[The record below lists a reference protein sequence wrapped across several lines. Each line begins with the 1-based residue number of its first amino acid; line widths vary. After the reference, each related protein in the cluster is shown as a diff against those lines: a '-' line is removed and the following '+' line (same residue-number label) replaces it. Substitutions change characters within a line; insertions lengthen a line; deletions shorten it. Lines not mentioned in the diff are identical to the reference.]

1 MQKLFNDLKMEFEST
16 TNALHETKDKLES
29 TKNVLVNTKHK
40 LTETT
45 MDRDL
50 QKHLVDKHVNTERNL
65 LNQAKTLLNVAET
78 ATTDT
83 QKLHEKISRK
93 Q

>member
-1 MQKLFNDLKMEFEST
+1 MT
-16 TNALHETKDKLES
+16 
-29 TKNVLVNTKHK
+29 TKNQLN
-40 LTETT
+40 ETSY
-45 MDRDL
+45 DRDL
-50 QKHLVDKHVNTERNL
+50 HKHLVDKHVTTERAL
-65 LNQAKTLLNVAET
+65 LNQAKTLLSVADT